1 MLRFNQFCKVMK
13 THDAFIAHPT
23 TPEQVNAL
31 RAFMQALKIKFE
43 IRKIETYK
51 PDFVEQVLES
61 QKQAR
66 DGKVTRVEK
75 EKLKEFLGL

>member
-1 MLRFNQFCKVMK
+1 MK
-13 THDAFIAHPT
+13 TQEVFIAHPT

-43 IRKIETYK
+43 IRKSEAYN
-51 PDFVEQVLES
+51 PDFVDKVLES

-66 DGKVTRVEK
+66 DGKITRVEK
-75 EKLKEFLGL
+75 EKFKEFLGL

>member
-1 MLRFNQFCKVMK
+1 MK
-13 THDAFIAHPT
+13 TQESFIAHPT

-43 IRKIETYK
+43 IRKSETYN
-51 PDFVEQVLES
+51 PDFVDKVLES

-75 EKLKEFLGL
+75 EKFKEFLGL